1 METTTLN
8 IAKQLI
14 AVCRKVEAKGFI
26 TATDGNIS
34 ARLPGG
40 NILATPTSVNK
51 GFVEIDDLVEL
62 DGKGKQLSG
71 SHRPSSEID
80 MHLFI
85 YRNRPDVTA
94 VVHCHPPYAT
104 GFAVANIALD
114 RFVFP
119 EVIVGFGQIPL
130 AQYATPSTKEVG
142 ESLAPFVKE
151 YDAVLLANHGVVSYG
166 GDLWDAYF
174 KMEKVEH
181 VAQMIFIAETMGGA
195 RELTEEQ
202 LEKLAAAAA
211 KSYGKDI
218 SGKLKR

>member
-1 METTTLN
+1 MN
-8 IAKQLI
+8 IAKHLI

-34 ARLPGG
+34 ARLPNG

-62 DGKGKQLSG
+62 DAKGKQLSG
-71 SHRPSSEID
+71 KQRPSSEID

-85 YRNRPDVTA
+85 YRHRHDVTA
-94 VVHCHPPYAT
+94 VVHCHPPYST

-119 EVIVGFGQIPL
+119 EVIVGFGKIPL

-151 YDAVLLANHGVVSYG
+151 YDAVLLANHGVVTYG
-166 GDLWDAYF
+166 SDLWDAYF

-181 VAQMIFIAETMGGA
+181 VAQMIFIAEKMGGA

-202 LEKLAAAAA
+202 LEKLSAAAV

>member
-1 METTTLN
+1 MTNLT
-8 IAKQLI
+8 IAENLI
-14 AVCRKVEAKGFI
+14 AVCRKIETKGFI

-51 GFVEIDDLVEL
+51 GFVAIDDLVEL
-62 DGKGKQLSG
+62 DANGKQISG
-71 SHRPSSEID
+71 HRKPSSEID

-85 YRNRPDVTA
+85 YRSRPDVIA
-94 VVHCHPPYAT
+94 VVHCHPPYST

-119 EVIVGFGQIPL
+119 EVIVGFGKIPL

-142 ESLAPFVKE
+142 ESLAPFVND
-151 YDAVLLANHGVVSYG
+151 YDAVLLANHGVVTYG
-166 GDLWDAYF
+166 KDLWDAYF

-181 VAQMIFIAETMGGA
+181 IAQMIFIAEKMGGA

-202 LEKLAAAAA
+202 LEKLAAAAV